1 MPVMT
6 EYDFTQQVDYPS
18 ILVANIQASSISTPL
33 VNIETSGSG
42 PTMAVSLF
50 FSDVLSSIDQTTL
63 NSVMSSYVNSIPVLQ
78 STINQITKDIAFGM
92 SIIAQFGAANRIA
105 NLNTAQIIQIAE
117 QLAPIQSLLSSG
129 SIQTALMAI
138 QNITPSAILTQD
150 TINIYVTQLQNY
162 INSES

>member
-50 FSDVLSSIDQTTL
+50 FSDVLSSADQTTL
-63 NSVMSSYVNSIPVLQ
+63 NSIMSSYINVLPTLQ
-78 STINQITKDIAFGM
+78 VTTAQVTKDIGFGM
-92 SIIAQFGAANRIA
+92 NIIAQFGAANRIA
-105 NLNTAQIIQIAE
+105 GLNTSEVIQIAQ
-117 QLAPIQSLLSSG
+117 QLASIQALLSSG
-129 SIQTALMAI
+129 SIQTALAAI
-138 QNITPSAILTQD
+138 QAITPNSLLTQD
-150 TINIYVTQLQNY
+150 TINNY
-162 INSES
+162 ISQIQAYLGSNS

>member
-50 FSDVLSSIDQTTL
+50 FSDVLSSADQTTL
-63 NSVMSSYVNSIPVLQ
+63 NSIMSSYINVLPTLQ
-78 STINQITKDIAFGM
+78 VTTAQVIKDIGFGM
-92 SIIAQFGAANRIA
+92 NIIAQFGAANRIA
-105 NLNTAQIIQIAE
+105 NLNTSQIIQIAE

-129 SIQTALMAI
+129 SIQTALAAI
-138 QNITPSAILTQD
+138 LAITPNSLITQD
-150 TINIYVTQLQNY
+150 TINNY
-162 INSES
+162 ISQIQAYLGSNS

>member
-18 ILVANIQASSISTPL
+18 VLVANIQASSISTPL

-63 NSVMSSYVNSIPVLQ
+63 NSVMAAYVNSLPVLQ
-78 STINQITKDIAFGM
+78 STINQIIKDTAFGM
-92 SIIAQFGAANRIA
+92 NIIAQFGAANRIA
-105 NLNTAQIIQIAE
+105 NLNTSQIIQIAE
-117 QLAPIQSLLSSG
+117 QLAPIQLLLSTG
-129 SIQTALMAI
+129 SIQTALVAI
-138 QNITPSAILTQD
+138 ENITPNSLLTQE
-150 TINIYVTQLQNY
+150 TINTYVTQLQNY